1 MKRRVLLPEYGRGL
15 VFLSIFMLA
24 IAAGVLYLYIGTDD
38 FRIILSANGG
48 IAVWVVECMC
58 LAVVALCI
66 HEMVHG
72 LSGAKY
78 SVDENG
84 MTTYLGKRV
93 GIWTGRIVSI
103 MA

>member
-1 MKRRVLLPEYGRGL
+1 
-15 VFLSIFMLA
+15 MLA

-84 MTTYLGKRV
+84 MTTYLGKKSWHLDWADCIDYGV
-93 GIWTGRIVSI
+93 VILPQ
-103 MA
+103 